1 MTIPENISI
10 NKEVEIAKG
19 ELVFRYDRSSGP
31 GGQNV
36 NKLSTKVTL
45 VFNVAESGSLSEPQK
60 GRIMARLGT
69 RISKAGEIMV
79 VSQKSRSQSANKDDA
94 VARLAALL
102 AGALKVQKARRKTKP
117 TRASKERRLKAKKQR
132 SEIKKDRSRTAFR
145 QGDS

>member
-1 MTIPENISI
+1 MTIPENIPIS
-10 NKEVEIAKG
+10 KEVEIARG

-45 VFNVAESGSLSEPQK
+45 VFNVAGSESLSEPQK
-60 GRIMARLGT
+60 NRIMARLGT

-94 VARLAALL
+94 VERLQGLL
-102 AGALKVQKARRKTKP
+102 AGALKRQKVRRKTKP

-132 SEIKKDRSRTAFR
+132 SEIKKDRSKTAFR
-145 QGDS
+145 QDDS

>member
-10 NKEVEIAKG
+10 GKEVEIARG

-45 VFNVAESGSLSEPQK
+45 VFNVAGSESLSEPQK
-60 GRIMARLGT
+60 NRIMARLGT

-94 VARLAALL
+94 VERLVALL
-102 AGALKVQKARRKTKP
+102 AGALKRQKVRRKTKP

-132 SEIKKDRSRTAFR
+132 SEVKRDRSRKNFENE
-145 QGDS
+145 

>member
-10 NKEVEIAKG
+10 NKEVEIARG

-45 VFNVAESGSLSEPQK
+45 VFNVAGSESLSEPQK
-60 GRIMARLGT
+60 NRIMARLGT

-79 VSQKSRSQSANKDDA
+79 VSQKSRSQSANKDDS

-102 AGALKVQKARRKTKP
+102 AGALRVEKARRKTKP
-117 TRASKERRLKAKKQR
+117 TRASKERRLKAKKLR
-132 SEIKKDRSRTAFR
+132 SEIKKDRSRKSFE
-145 QGDS
+145 SE